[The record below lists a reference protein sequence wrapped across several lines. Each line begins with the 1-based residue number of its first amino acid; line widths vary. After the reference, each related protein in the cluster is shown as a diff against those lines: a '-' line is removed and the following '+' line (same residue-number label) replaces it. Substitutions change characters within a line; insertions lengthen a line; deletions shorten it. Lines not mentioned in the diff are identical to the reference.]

1 MRAAAS
7 AQAGTPLR
15 LCCDASASKPPRQR
29 PPDACSADPEDRR
42 QVAKWLVARPPRL
55 CSRPGRCAE
64 ADRPP
69 DAPGPVTR
77 PSRQVY
83 RPRALADRPGVEVL
97 HKLRGGV
104 PACCAV
110 RPPCSRE
117 GQPFS
122 FHEFAVAG
130 HGPPELV
137 KLLRTHAK
145 RHFTT
150 PDGRIFQTARA
161 GSSRTRPASRCGTR
175 PASRLSPPLSGG
187 RRLAAA
193 PTACA
198 NRRNRSHRPVRG
210 FFRPHPWT
218 KPDAYGRIADGGST
232 GQSLE
237 RHMCWSAAWSS
248 SRRSGL

>member
-83 RPRALADRPGVEVL
+83 RPRALADRPGVEAL

-104 PACCAV
+104 PGLLCGPPALQPGGSALFLSRVCRGRARPARIGETAAHPCQAALHNPGRADLPDRTGGIIQDSACIAV
-110 RPPCSRE
+110 RDQARK
-117 GQPFS
+117 Q
-122 FHEFAVAG
+122 A
-130 HGPPELV
+130 L
-137 KLLRTHAK
+137 
-145 RHFTT
+145 T
-150 PDGRIFQTARA
+150 PAQWR
-161 GSSRTRPASRCGTR
+161 
-175 PASRLSPPLSGG
+175 SPLG
-187 RRLAAA
+187 
-193 PTACA
+193 
-198 NRRNRSHRPVRG
+198 HRP
-210 FFRPHPWT
+210 
-218 KPDAYGRIADGGST
+218 YGLR
-232 GQSLE
+232 QS
-237 RHMCWSAAWSS
+237 A
-248 SRRSGL
+248 